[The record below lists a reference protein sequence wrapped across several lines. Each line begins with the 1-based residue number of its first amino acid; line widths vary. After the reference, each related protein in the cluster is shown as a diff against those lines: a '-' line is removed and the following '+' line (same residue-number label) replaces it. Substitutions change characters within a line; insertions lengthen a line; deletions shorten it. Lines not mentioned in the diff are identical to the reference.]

1 MSKNMI
7 NLVESEWEG
16 YRRLDFTFEGRSA
29 IVICPHTPTED
40 KKWLFKTEYFGK
52 FPGFELQMLERGYHV
67 VHIKNITRWCLPE
80 DTDVKAKFAEFLI
93 SELGLKKTCVP
104 VGFSCGGMQAVY
116 FAAKFP
122 QYVSAMYID
131 APVLNLLSC
140 PCGVGKATVKLY
152 EEFTNAT
159 GMTPSSLINYR
170 NHPIDHVGELLDNN
184 MPVFL
189 VCGDSDS
196 VVPYEENGAELL
208 RLYRER
214 NGIIEVIVKPGCEHH
229 PHGLDDN
236 TPIINFVE
244 KYYN

>member
-1 MSKNMI
+1 MQ
-7 NLVESEWEG
+7 NLVESEWKG
-16 YRRLDFTFEGRSA
+16 YRRLDFTFEGRAA
-29 IVICPHTPTED
+29 IVVCPHTPTED
-40 KKWLFKTEYFGK
+40 KKWLFKTEYFGA
-52 FPGFELQMLERGYHV
+52 FPGFELDMLERGYHV
-67 VHIKNITRWCLPE
+67 VHVKNITRWCLPE

-104 VGFSCGGMQAVY
+104 VGMSCGGMQAVY

-122 QYVSAMYID
+122 QYVSALYID

-140 PCGVGKATVKLY
+140 PCGVGKATNKLY
-152 EEFTNAT
+152 DEFTNAT

-214 NGIIEVIVKPGCEHH
+214 DGIIEVIVKPGCEHH

-236 TPIINFVE
+236 TPIIKFVE
-244 KYYN
+244 KYYK